1 MVQGLMVPVVGA
13 VTCTCT
19 GDTRSVLVPS
29 PSWPCRLEP
38 QLNKEPSALSATV
51 CAPPAATLRHGA
63 LTVTGVLPTTVPTVA
78 VTVSGP
84 TALPVTMPVV
94 PMVMLL
100 PLTPQVRPVDKAL
113 VLLSVKVPVA
123 TNCWVVPMAIVK
135 LAGVTAIDTSVGVV
149 VVPLDALPPPPPQA
163 ASTASKGINNRW
175 RKLKA

>member
-1 MVQGLMVPVVGA
+1 MVPVVGA

-19 GDTRSVLVPS
+19 GATRSVLVPS

-38 QLNKEPSALSATV
+38 QLNREPSALSATV

-63 LTVTGVLPTTVPTVA
+63 LTVTGVLPTP
-78 VTVSGP
+78 
-84 TALPVTMPVV
+84 V

-149 VVPLDALPPPPPQA
+149 VVVPLDALPPPPPPQA